1 MENTAQ
7 APGAKKHLTGKQ
19 WTERIAF
26 CFGNFGHSAFY
37 GAMSTYFIIYVT
49 SGMFSGIP
57 TSVANKLI
65 GMITTLVVIIRLA
78 EVVVDPILGNVVD
91 NTHTRWG
98 KFRPWQVIGGV
109 TSAILL
115 IILFTGIFGL
125 VKVNYIV
132 FAIAFVILFIA
143 LDVFY
148 SLCDVSYWGMVPAIS
163 EDSRERGIFTAL
175 GSFTGTLGWNGLTII
190 VVPVTTYFTYLATG
204 KHTQGAQGWLAFA
217 IIISIFAIL
226 SALAVFFGTTEKTNV
241 IREAASEKTSI
252 KDVFL
257 GIIHNDQI
265 LWTSLAYLMYSI
277 AYVATNGV
285 LYYLF
290 KFVIGKPGAYWV
302 AGVVATIVGFL
313 GSPLYPL
320 LNKFITRKVLFS
332 IGQVSMI
339 LSYLIFI
346 FARSNMVLVIVGLV
360 LFNFTYA
367 QLVTVLTL
375 TDSIEYGQLKNG
387 NRNEAVTLTIR
398 PMIDKISSALSNG
411 IVGSIALVAGMT
423 GSATAADMTAKD
435 IHSFEIFAFYIP
447 LACAILSLAIFLWKV
462 KITEKVHAD
471 IVEKLQIKLAA
482 GKTNSDTGVTPEVA
496 AVEKTDII
504 LAPVNGMVRTLA
516 ETFDDH
522 LADGK
527 GIAIQPVD
535 GQLYA
540 PFDGTVKFTFSTRH
554 TLGLV
559 SDNGLEAIIHVGIGT
574 VNMRGKGF
582 VSHYTDG
589 QKVHAG
595 DLLMTF
601 DRDLIKQAGYNDVTV
616 MFFTQPNRITE
627 LAQSNVTEVKHGEQL
642 LQVTFK

>member
-7 APGAKKHLTGKQ
+7 ALGKKKHLTGKQ

-57 TSVANKLI
+57 TSIANKLI

-257 GIIHNDQI
+257 GIIRNDQI

-290 KFVIGKPGAYWV
+290 KFVLGQPGAYWV

-313 GSPLYPL
+313 GSPLYPI

-332 IGQVSMI
+332 IGQCSMI

-346 FARSNMVLVIVGLV
+346 FARSNMALVIVGLV

-411 IVGSIALVAGMT
+411 IVGSIALLAGMT
-423 GSATAADMTAKD
+423 GSATAADMTSKD

-447 LACAILSLAIFLWKV
+447 LFCAILSLVIFLWKV
-462 KITEKVHAD
+462 KITEKVHAS
-471 IVEKLQIKLAA
+471 IVEKLQAKLAA
-482 GKTNSDTGVTPEVA
+482 GKVNADADSDSEIT

-504 LAPVNGMVRTLA
+504 LAPVDGEVHTLA

-522 LADGK
+522 MAAGK
-527 GIAIQPVD
+527 GFAIQPED

-540 PFDGTVKFTFSTRH
+540 PFDGTIKFTFSTRH

-559 SDNGLEAIIHVGIGT
+559 SDNGLEAVIHVGIGT
-574 VNMRGKGF
+574 VNMRGEGF

-589 QKVHAG
+589 QTVHAG

-601 DRDLIKQAGYNDVTV
+601 DRDLIKKAGYDDVAV

-627 LAQSNVTEVKHGEQL
+627 MAQSNLTEVKHGEQM